1 MIWSISLAL
10 TCCDVYK
17 PSQVYMYFSKGIK
30 KFNFRFKTIF
40 TNCIFITIT
49 INFSY
54 FLRVFE
60 IVNLYL
66 NLKSVFKSIRG
77 CGGGGGAILFLPCLK
92 FLNIA
97 GFSLEKFLA
106 TTIHTLLKTVLV
118 IRRVAIFTF
127 AVQWLSSK
135 IISDIQF
142 F

>member
-17 PSQVYMYFSKGIK
+17 PSQVYFSKGIK

-40 TNCIFITIT
+40 TNCIFIT

-77 CGGGGGAILFLPCLK
+77 CGGGGAILFLPCLK

>member
-1 MIWSISLAL
+1 ML

-17 PSQVYMYFSKGIK
+17 PSQVYFSKGIK

-66 NLKSVFKSIRG
+66 NLKSVFKSSRG
-77 CGGGGGAILFLPCLK
+77 CNGEEGREEGATIFLPCLK
-92 FLNIA
+92 FVNNETRFIPV
-97 GFSLEKFLA
+97 
-106 TTIHTLLKTVLV
+106 IYLLIKISSGTKTYM
-118 IRRVAIFTF
+118 ISACIFP
-127 AVQWLSSK
+127 QK
-135 IISDIQF
+135 
-142 F
+142 

>member
-1 MIWSISLAL
+1 
-10 TCCDVYK
+10 
-17 PSQVYMYFSKGIK
+17 MYFSKGIK

-77 CGGGGGAILFLPCLK
+77 CGGGGAFLFLPCLK
-92 FLNIA
+92 FLNNETRFACNHCFFFIREILGDNNSHFA
-97 GFSLEKFLA
+97 KNCFSHPQSSNLYFCRSVVVQQDN
-106 TTIHTLLKTVLV
+106 IRYTVL
-118 IRRVAIFTF
+118 
-127 AVQWLSSK
+127 L
-135 IISDIQF
+135 IINKLAFDKF
-142 F
+142 